1 VATYRVTYWQ
11 EIPSQV
17 DAKAPG
23 QKPHREPLSQQFLE
37 LIDII
42 ASKRKQDSADD
53 YLAGWNK
60 GSKVE
65 REGSA
70 DQVAKEVA
78 AEFEAKFEAIRAQA
92 ISQS

>member
-1 VATYRVTYWQ
+1 MATYQVTYWQ

-23 QKPHREPLSQQFLE
+23 QKPHREPLTQRFLD

-60 GSKVE
+60 GTKEE

-70 DQVAKEVA
+70 AQVAQEVA
-78 AEFEAKFEAIRAQA
+78 AEFEAQYEAIQARA
-92 ISQS
+92 ILQS

>member
-1 VATYRVTYWQ
+1 MATYQVTYWQ

-23 QKPHREPLSQQFLE
+23 QKPHREPLCQRFLD

-60 GSKVE
+60 GAKVE

-70 DQVAKEVA
+70 DQVAQEVA
-78 AEFEAKFEAIRAQA
+78 AEFEAQFDAIRAQA